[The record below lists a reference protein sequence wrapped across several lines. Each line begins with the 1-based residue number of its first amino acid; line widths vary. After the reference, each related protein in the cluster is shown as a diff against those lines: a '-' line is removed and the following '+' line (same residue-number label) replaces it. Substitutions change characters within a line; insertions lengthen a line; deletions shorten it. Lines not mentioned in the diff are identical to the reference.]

1 MLFELVGSRYERRS
15 MLITANQPFGEWG
28 KVFPDQAMTLA
39 AIDRLV
45 HHSTIFEMNVES
57 YRRRAALDRKRAPGR
72 PPTHATITEK
82 AD

>member
-1 MLFELVGSRYERRS
+1 VLFELIGSRYERGS

-57 YRRRAALDRKRAPGR
+57 YRRRATFDRKRSPV
-72 PPTHATITEK
+72 
-82 AD
+82 